1 MKEQEYKEGV
11 GNPFD
16 APVPGQSL
24 TDTPGNYP
32 WEHPPQFVDPEEA
45 SEYIWQMLHRKELTE
60 QLIGLLDAGIP
71 VEALGRTI
79 LFGGFLEGKFTP
91 DVAFIITEPVLKMI
105 IAMGIK
111 AGVKK
116 FRLSLSDITNNKQMA
131 SIVRLKEQGKE
142 FDKIAKGIKQD
153 VKKVESKGLMA
164 KPENEQET
172 E

>member
-1 MKEQEYKEGV
+1 MDQYKEGI

-32 WEHPPQFVDPEEA
+32 WEHPPLYSDTGEAADYVWERLHKPEFA
-45 SEYIWQMLHRKELTE
+45 E
-60 QLIGLLDAGIP
+60 QIIAMLDAGVP
-71 VEALGRTI
+71 VEAIGRVI
-79 LFGGFLEGKFTP
+79 VFGGFLEGKFTP

-111 AGVKK
+111 ADVKK
-116 FRLSLSDITNNKQMA
+116 FRLSLSDITNNKQMT
-131 SIVRLKEQGKE
+131 SIIRLKEQGKE
-142 FDKIAKGIKQD
+142 LEKIAKGIKQD

-164 KPENEQET
+164 KPENEQEA